1 MSYGHAH
8 GDSFY
13 YEDSRGFRVILM
25 LYWNEADE
33 VGVFMIAHAPYMKDF
48 TTFGSIVN

>member
-1 MSYGHAH
+1 
-8 GDSFY
+8 
-13 YEDSRGFRVILM
+13 M